1 MENETISLRS
11 VDRVEIVIL
20 ADNFSDVLLPGGSCI
35 LRPPIAKNGVIP
47 TDTLLAEHGLCL
59 MITTHVNGESHTVLL
74 DAGYSNVA
82 VLHNLN
88 FLDLTLDDLEAVV
101 LSHGH
106 MDHTGALKEV
116 LELAGAGTKL
126 IVHPDAFLSRSLN
139 LPTGDVILFP
149 EFPSRNKLSG
159 WGADI
164 MENSAPLLIGDD
176 TILVTGEV
184 ARTTSF
190 EKGMPGTKIK
200 HDSGFE
206 PDTFVDDQSLVINL
220 ADKGLV
226 IISGCAHAGII
237 NSIEYAKDL
246 TGQKKIHAV
255 IGGFHLSGAA
265 MAPNVDPTIEKLKQV
280 GMEVICPMHC
290 TGFDVIS
297 QLSKELP
304 DNFIQSSVGSKI
316 LLNAL

>member
-1 MENETISLRS
+1 LRGIFS
-11 VDRVEIVIL
+11 RLFRRPDSRLCLL
-20 ADNFSDVLLPGGSCI
+20 ALRPCL

-88 FLDLTLDDLEAVV
+88 FLDLTLDGLEAVV

-139 LPTGDVILFP
+139 LPNGEVILFP
-149 EFPSRNKLSG
+149 EFPPRSKLSG

-176 TILVTGEV
+176 TVLVTGEV

-200 HDSGFE
+200 HDSG
-206 PDTFVDDQSLVINL
+206 L
-220 ADKGLV
+220 
-226 IISGCAHAGII
+226 
-237 NSIEYAKDL
+237 
-246 TGQKKIHAV
+246 
-255 IGGFHLSGAA
+255 
-265 MAPNVDPTIEKLKQV
+265 
-280 GMEVICPMHC
+280 
-290 TGFDVIS
+290 DVIS
-297 QLSKELP
+297 RLSKELP

-316 LLNAL
+316 LLNAD